1 MAPQFSEDFERT
13 FNMQMPENIVSSVD
27 LGFTGQV
34 IASIDEHDS
43 TRVLVVDGVQFP
55 TLERPGSPLSLDEL
69 QALFRYIA
77 SVIDRVVQI
86 DYSTY
91 TESCGE
97 GHSKDG
103 CHAGASVDV
112 SDNAQAVPT
121 EDTIYGHGWLSGH
134 EKSCHIKMIIPM
146 KFNRWVTGNIDL
158 HYKARL
164 DVARSSDIVVVD
176 VSRKV
181 SSGVVLEEK
190 ENTPP
195 AKLVLTDWLPTDFGH
210 VGVTTSGTATIV
222 RSPITYHVVQVE
234 ATEDSDVESNIKDFA
249 DKGREWNVTIFWHI
263 GKKKKELLPR
273 LWGIDRSLH
282 ISHLDFLIQL
292 DLDLRAEFVEVLG
305 HEESLWLQKS
315 RVQWANFG
323 DRNTSYFHRC
333 TMQRR
338 RANFITTL
346 RDSNM
351 VWCSDQVRC
360 TMLRT

>member
-121 EDTIYGHGWLSGH
+121 EDTIYGHGWFEGSH
-134 EKSCHIKMIIPM
+134 FNIFTEFDSMDIIPGS
-146 KFNRWVTGNIDL
+146 NNIGANESSVVSIEVRNAGNIDL

-176 VSRKV
+176 VSRKDHPQFQE
-181 SSGVVLEEK
+181 L
-190 ENTPP
+190 
-195 AKLVLTDWLPTDFGH
+195 LQ
-210 VGVTTSGTATIV
+210 TTWDLSL
-222 RSPITYHVVQVE
+222 
-234 ATEDSDVESNIKDFA
+234 DVESNIKDFA